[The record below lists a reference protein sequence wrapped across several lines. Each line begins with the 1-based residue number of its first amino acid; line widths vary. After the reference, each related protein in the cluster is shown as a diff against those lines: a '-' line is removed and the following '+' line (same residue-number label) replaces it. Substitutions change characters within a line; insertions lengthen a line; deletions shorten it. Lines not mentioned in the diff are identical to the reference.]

1 MFMQYLSALLLCVV
15 LLSQQTLPQ
24 DGPQLPIVLQ
34 HADSIVGT
42 GPMESGIREFMG
54 NVRFTQG
61 NVTVTCDRAVH
72 NVGFNR
78 ADLYGRVVVKQGA
91 ATIFAPFITYDGNT
105 YQADATRGIKVV
117 EGASTIT
124 SRKGYYSTQTH
135 ITTFIDSV
143 VAVDDSVRIW
153 ADTLVY
159 DRDADTS
166 VAHGRVVVSDS
177 TGNAWLTGDHA
188 YRNPGSQRLQI
199 NGNAAAW
206 QWDPLGDPDTMYV
219 AADTLLM
226 TKDNGLNR
234 YEAISGVR
242 LVRGAVSA
250 RSDTMVYVPEP
261 GRIDLFGHPILWS
274 DSMLIVAD
282 TIVADVPERTLRT
295 LTGRTKAILVSRT
308 DTLYPDRFDQI
319 GGDVVLLSIEQD
331 TVRQLSAIG
340 NAQSITFRTEEERP
354 EGLAK
359 AAADT
364 IRANFE
370 AGQLSDV
377 YWLGGIEGE
386 HHPEPVVAG
395 RAETY
400 RLPGFVWRDD
410 RPRMVSPI
418 LPHGEEKATA
428 GKP

>member
-1 MFMQYLSALLLCVV
+1 MQHLTALIIGLIVLAQPSLS
-15 LLSQQTLPQ
+15 Q

-34 HADSIVGT
+34 NADSIVGT
-42 GPMESGIREFMG
+42 GPMESGIREFLG

-61 NVTVTCDRAVH
+61 NVTVTCDRAIH
-72 NVGFNR
+72 NVALNR
-78 ADLYGRVVVKQGA
+78 ADLYGHVVVKQGSV
-91 ATIFAPFITYDGNT
+91 TISAPYISYDGNT

-124 SRKGYYSTQTH
+124 SRVGRYSTQTH
-135 ITTFIDSV
+135 IMTFTDSV
-143 VAVDDSVRIW
+143 AAVDDSVRIW
-153 ADTLVY
+153 ADTLTY

-177 TGNAWLTGDHA
+177 SGSAWLTGDHA
-188 YRNPGSQRLQI
+188 YRNAVTQRI
-199 NGNAAAW
+199 RMCGNAAAW
-206 QWDPLGDPDTMYV
+206 QWDPGGPDTVYV

-226 TKDNGLNR
+226 TKDKGLNR
-234 YEAISGVR
+234 YEAVSAVQ

-250 RSDTMVYVPEP
+250 RADTMVYVTDP
-261 GRIDLFGHPILWS
+261 GRIDLLGHPILWS

-282 TIVADVPERTLRT
+282 TIIADVPDKTLRSVVG
-295 LTGRTKAILVSRT
+295 LTKAILVSRT

-319 GGDVVLLSIEQD
+319 GGDVVLLSIDHD

-340 NAQSITFRTEEERP
+340 NAQSITFRTEEKRP

-370 AGQLSDV
+370 HGQLSDV

-395 RAETY
+395 RAESY

-410 RPRMVSPI
+410 RPVMARPVQPFT
-418 LPHGEEKATA
+418 KKTVVT

>member
-1 MFMQYLSALLLCVV
+1 MKYFSALILGLII
-15 LLSQQTLPQ
+15 LTQPTLPQ
-24 DGPQLPIVLQ
+24 DGPQLPITLQ

-42 GPMESGIREFMG
+42 GPMENGIREFLG

-72 NVGFNR
+72 NVGSNR
-78 ADLYGRVVVKQGA
+78 ADLYGRVVVKQGSV
-91 ATIFAPFITYDGNT
+91 TISAPYISYDGNT
-105 YQADATRGIKVV
+105 YRADATRGIKVV

-124 SRKGYYSTQTH
+124 SKIGHYSTQTH
-135 ITTFIDSV
+135 VTTFIDSV
-143 VAVDDSVRIW
+143 AAADDSVRIW

-177 TGNAWLTGDHA
+177 GGNAWLAGDHA
-188 YRNPGSQRLQI
+188 YRNPGSQRLRI
-199 NGNAAAW
+199 YGNASAW
-206 QWDPLGDPDTMYV
+206 QWDPNADPDTMYV

-226 TKDNGLNR
+226 SKENGRNR

-242 LVRGAVSA
+242 LVRGGVAA
-250 RSDTMVYVPEP
+250 RSDTMVYVTEP
-261 GRIDLFGHPILWS
+261 GRIDLIGHPILWS

-282 TIVADVPERTLRT
+282 TIVADVPDRTLRSI
-295 LTGRTKAILVSRT
+295 TGLTKAILVSRT

-319 GGDVVLLSIEQD
+319 GGDVVLLSIDDD

-340 NAQSITFRTEEERP
+340 NAQSITFRTEETRP

-364 IRANFE
+364 IRAQFE
-370 AGQLSDV
+370 HGQLSDV

-395 RAETY
+395 RAESY
-400 RLPGFVWRDD
+400 RLPGFVWRED
-410 RPRMVSPI
+410 RPTMVRPVQ
-418 LPHGEEKATA
+418 PFEKKSVTT